1 MLSPVMDQ
9 IVNGLES
16 HFMTAVVVSGAVAL
30 LIVAG
35 VAFVWWRSRH
45 AVERGRA
52 YLATARHT
60 ALFTQ
65 TDDPPPMRPAGGS
78 SDPAD
83 EPPPVRP
90 ASGGSSAGGDEQLG
104 SRLVREAAARAAAL
118 RDAWDRSYREA
129 RGSTPAPPS
138 DRAASASVSD
148 APTVLD
154 DLLREQRE
162 TNALLRQLLERLGP
176 PQT

>member
-1 MLSPVMDQ
+1 MDQ

-16 HFMTAVVVSGAVAL
+16 QLTIAVFISGALAL

-35 VAFVWWRSRH
+35 VSLAWWRGRHWVNRSR
-45 AVERGRA
+45 AS
-52 YLATARHT
+52 LATARHST
-60 ALFTQ
+60 LFSQ
-65 TDDPPPMRPAGGS
+65 ADDPPPERPAAGS
-78 SDPAD
+78 A
-83 EPPPVRP
+83 
-90 ASGGSSAGGDEQLG
+90 AGGAEEFG

-129 RGSTPAPPS
+129 RGSETAPGDPP
-138 DRAASASVSD
+138 SVSD

-162 TNALLRQLLERLGP
+162 TNALLRQLLDRLGKP
-176 PQT
+176 EG

>member
-1 MLSPVMDQ
+1 MDQ

-16 HFMTAVVVSGAVAL
+16 QFMTAVVVSGAVAL

-35 VAFVWWRSRH
+35 VALVWWRSRH
-45 AVERGRA
+45 AIERGRT

-65 TDDPPPMRPAGGS
+65 TD
-78 SDPAD
+78 
-83 EPPPVRP
+83 EPPPTRP
-90 ASGGSSAGGDEQLG
+90 SGAASSGGGGEEFG

-129 RGSTPAPPS
+129 RGSGGAPGEPPS
-138 DRAASASVSD
+138 ASD

-162 TNALLRQLLERLGP
+162 TNALLRQLLDRLGP
-176 PQT
+176 RET

>member
-78 SDPAD
+78 S
-83 EPPPVRP
+83 
-90 ASGGSSAGGDEQLG
+90 AGGDEQLG

-129 RGSTPAPPS
+129 RGSGGAPGDPP
-138 DRAASASVSD
+138 SVSD

-162 TNALLRQLLERLGP
+162 TNALLRQLLDRLGP
-176 PQT
+176 PET